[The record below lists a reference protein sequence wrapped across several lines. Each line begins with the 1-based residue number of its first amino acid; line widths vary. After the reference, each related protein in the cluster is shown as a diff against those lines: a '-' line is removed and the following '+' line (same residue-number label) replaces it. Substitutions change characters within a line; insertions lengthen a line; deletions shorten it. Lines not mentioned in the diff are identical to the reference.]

1 MKMLPV
7 NRNELENWRKIQ
19 TAMAKSGKTDNW
31 YFKRA
36 TAILS
41 GFPDPLP
48 LPPPCGAI
56 ELE

>member
-1 MKMLPV
+1 MLPV

-19 TAMAKSGKTDNW
+19 IAMAKSGKTDNW